1 MGLFKSV
8 FGGGD
13 SVTSAILKSQ
23 KRIFRI
29 YSVSRPT
36 DEQKFKTYFYL
47 LIFGIVVLDDI
58 GGSDMKE
65 QMGELYGKTSELMKP
80 LRVQVDKLAN
90 DTEQFDKIIQ
100 NFPSEQPIDGSRTV
114 DGLSAFH
121 GMYSA
126 AARDTRNYIMENSQ
140 GPTQYFGPA
149 AKVLCNSVFG
159 EGKAEENFMEISTEM
174 MDFAKDLMDS
184 L

>member
-1 MGLFKSV
+1 MGLFKSL

-13 SVTSAILKSQ
+13 SITSAILQSQ

-47 LIFGIVVLDDI
+47 LIFGIVVLDNI
-58 GGSDMKE
+58 GSSDMKE

-90 DTEQFDKIIQ
+90 DTEQLDKIIQ
-100 NFPSEQPIDGSRTV
+100 NFPGEQPINGSRTV

-121 GMYSA
+121 AMNSA
-126 AARDTRNYIMENSQ
+126 VARDTMNYIMENSQ

-159 EGKAEENFMEISTEM
+159 EGKAEENFIEM
-174 MDFAKDLMDS
+174 FVEMGDFANNLLDAL
-184 L
+184 